1 MLDFALALRRAL
13 VRHAGAASGL
23 FAFGRAVGWSTH
35 ALEQRKRQS
44 LIRPHSAYVGPAP
57 PSG

>member
-23 FAFGRAVGWSTH
+23 FALGRAVGWIAH
-35 ALEQRKRQS
+35 ALEQRKRQ
-44 LIRPHSAYVGPAP
+44 IRPHSAYVGPAP

>member
-13 VRHAGAASGL
+13 VCHAGAASGL
-23 FAFGRAVGWSTH
+23 FALGRAVGWIAH

-44 LIRPHSAYVGPAP
+44 LIRLHSAYVGPEP